1 MCIDL
6 RRNRWVRLQQGHRGW
21 CRRERLQCWLQQ
33 RHHPRQRP
41 RARGRRRAGLG
52 RVPPPR
58 WKIRPPPHPPRPLHP
73 ESCNYHQYSH
83 MHCVQKDLP
92 DGSDSVGD
100 GSISLH
106 LLRGNEVPG
115 DQHSKIVPDLHHLLV
130 RSSTESES
138 MVTSAEQTST
148 GGLAVSRGTV
158 LSGLD
163 VELVRL
169 GSSSRRRRTKGAGR

>member
-1 MCIDL
+1 
-6 RRNRWVRLQQGHRGW
+6 
-21 CRRERLQCWLQQ
+21 
-33 RHHPRQRP
+33 
-41 RARGRRRAGLG
+41 
-52 RVPPPR
+52 
-58 WKIRPPPHPPRPLHP
+58 
-73 ESCNYHQYSH
+73 
-83 MHCVQKDLP
+83 MHVYRKDLP
-92 DGSDSVGD
+92 NGSDSVGN
-100 GSISLH
+100 GSVSLH

-115 DQHSKIVPDLHHLLV
+115 DQHSEIVPDLHHLLV

-148 GGLAVSRGTV
+148 GGLAVSRGSV